1 MSEFVKTPN
10 AARAYEV
17 CQATLDAR
25 KYSRVGQIIGKPG
38 VGKTA
43 ITEWLADQFD
53 GVRIECWEGMNA
65 KSLMQELARAFNE
78 KAISIEEQG
87 TSNTIFARLKDK
99 CQGLLILV
107 DEANHLPWGML
118 EKLRALSDL
127 GGAAVVLCGT
137 DLLSRRFSDGRVEIY
152 LRQLASRIGS
162 KRVVVDKIRT
172 EAEILNYVLAP
183 RFGSV
188 TKKTAQRF
196 RVDCGGNWRTALELA
211 DTCERIMKASQAEKL
226 DHDLVSAAAQ
236 LMAGH
241 GQ

>member
-1 MSEFVKTPN
+1 MSDFVKTPN

-17 CQATLDAR
+17 CQATLAAR

-43 ITEWLADQFD
+43 ITEWLADELD

-78 KAISIEEQG
+78 RGISIEEQG
-87 TSNTIFARLKDK
+87 TSNTIFARLKAA
-99 CQGLLILV
+99 CSGMLILV
-107 DEANHLPWGML
+107 DEANHLPWAML

-127 GGAAVVLCGT
+127 GGAGVVLCGT
-137 DLLSRRFSDGRVEIY
+137 DLLSRRFNDGRVEIY
-152 LRQLASRIGS
+152 LRQLASRIGA
-162 KRVVVDKIRT
+162 KRVVIDKIRT
-172 EAEILNYVLAP
+172 EAEMLNYVLAP
-183 RFGSV
+183 RFGSI
-188 TKKTAQRF
+188 TKKTAHRF

-211 DTCERIMKASQAEKL
+211 DTCERMMQANEIEKL
-226 DHDLVSAAAQ
+226 DHTVVETAAA

-241 GQ
+241 A